1 MLIAVS
7 KVCSSLV
14 LLIELLVLVWYEDSV
29 GSDGSLSGGCC
40 WSSFGVQV
48 DFACS
53 VWCSGGD
60 WDNFFDGHVVLVV
73 LCY

>member
-1 MLIAVS
+1 MRIL
-7 KVCSSLV
+7 
-14 LLIELLVLVWYEDSV
+14 SV
-29 GSDGSLSGGCC
+29 VMIRCREGVVGLHGV
-40 WSSFGVQV
+40 FGVQV
-48 DFACS
+48 DLACS